1 MQEVKFNTDIG
12 YDIYENI
19 YYVADWGKDIV
30 LNEVTNVINNKK
42 KIYEVNK
49 IEARIK
55 TYNSLIEKMQY
66 KGYELTIKN
75 MIEKIN
81 DLIGIRI
88 VCNNLNEVYDLVKE
102 FKNDDKFRILKEKD
116 YIINP
121 KKSGYTSYHLILEYG
136 LEIDEFVI
144 PIKAELQVRT
154 KEMDKW
160 ANAAHDL
167 TYKRTKEIV
176 S

>member
-1 MQEVKFNTDIG
+1 MNQLKFNTDIG
-12 YDIYENI
+12 YDIYKNVCYIAEW
-19 YYVADWGKDIV
+19 AKDIV
-30 LNEVTNVINNKK
+30 LNEVTNVINNDRN
-42 KIYEVNK
+42 IYK

-154 KEMDKW
+154 KEIDKW

-167 TYKRTKEIV
+167 TYKRKKEIV